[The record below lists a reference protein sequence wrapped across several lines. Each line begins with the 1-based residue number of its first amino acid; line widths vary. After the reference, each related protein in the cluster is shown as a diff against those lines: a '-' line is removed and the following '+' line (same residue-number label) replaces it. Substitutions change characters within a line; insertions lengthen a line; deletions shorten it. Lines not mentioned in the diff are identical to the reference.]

1 MRKLAPMELLSHLTP
16 TEPRVTV
23 YNEARG
29 SRVEFSAVT
38 LSNWAAKVAG
48 MLRDECDLAPGDA
61 IALDVPHD
69 WQEIV
74 IALGAIAAGITYGEP
89 RRDEEV
95 ALLGVDKQSDAPT
108 QIIVGDDPLGAP
120 LPDSALPSG
129 ALDFATTVRMYPDDF
144 PEPTPS
150 LTREGSPTKRIVRA
164 SENSCAQAL
173 EQLATGGSI
182 VIVRGEASEERFAH
196 IADVERATAW

>member
-1 MRKLAPMELLSHLTP
+1 MELLSHLNP

-23 YNEARG
+23 YNETRG

-48 MLRDECDLAPGDA
+48 MLRDECDLLPGDS

-74 IALGAIAAGITYGEP
+74 IALGATAAGITYGEP
-89 RRDEEV
+89 RGDEEV
-95 ALLGVDKQSDAPT
+95 ALLGVDKQSTAPT

-120 LPDSALPSG
+120 LPDDQLPPG
-129 ALDFATTVRMYPDDF
+129 ALDFSTTVRMYPDAF
-144 PEPTPS
+144 PEPTPN
-150 LTREGSPTKRIVRA
+150 LEKPGSPTKRIVRA
-164 SENSCAQAL
+164 SADSCAQAL
-173 EQLATGGSI
+173 EQLATGGAI
-182 VIVRGEASEERFAH
+182 VIVRGEASDERFAH
-196 IADVERATAW
+196 IATVEHVDAW